1 MAFIFDAE
9 AGETPET
16 IARQR
21 EIAAMLLGQ
30 GPVASPNTVGGGI
43 GNALA
48 SLAGGFAAGSLNRGA
63 DAAQTAGR
71 EGANSLFQQLVGGIS
86 NGTPITGAPPSPGAQ
101 PTSAPAQG
109 GDMSAYQN
117 AIASIESKGSG
128 DYGAIGATHPKLGR
142 ALGKYQVMEAN
153 VGPWSQAALGRAV
166 SPEEF
171 LANPQ
176 IQDAVFNSQFGQY
189 VKQFGP
195 QGAAQAW
202 FAGPGGIGT
211 NRQDSLG
218 TSVPEYTAKFNAAL
232 GGGDQA
238 QMPPGSQPTQGVAPQ
253 PSGAPQM
260 QGGASMQQIMQVL
273 SNPWST
279 PQQRSVAEM
288 LLKQQMEAQDP
299 MRQLQMEK
307 GRLEID
313 ALRNPQP
320 KPTDDI
326 REYEFARQQGY
337 QGTFTDF
344 QTEMRRA
351 GATSVNVGGAEKGF
365 DKTVGEGYG
374 KRFLGM
380 QEEAQG
386 AQRALNALNIMEQS
400 LNDPNFYSG
409 FGAERTLQLK
419 RIGAAMG
426 LDPKGITSMET
437 FNSMTKQAALDT
449 MGGSLGTGFSN
460 ADRDFVIDQVP
471 NAGNTPEGNR
481 RLVEIQRK
489 LNQRKQEI
497 AQIARGYAAEH
508 NGRIDAGFDDYLSK
522 WAEANPLFQ
531 AAGGQ
536 STSGNNLK
544 SKYGLE

>member
-21 EIAAMLLGQ
+21 EIAAMILGQ

-48 SLAGGFAAGSLNRGA
+48 SLAGGFAANSLNKRA
-63 DAAQTAGR
+63 DAAQSAGR
-71 EGANSLFQQLVGGIS
+71 GSADSLFQQLVGGIA
-86 NGTPITGAPPSPGAQ
+86 NGTPITGAAAPSQ
-101 PTSAPAQG
+101 APS

-117 AIASIESKGSG
+117 AISGIESGGRYDAVGPS
-128 DYGAIGATHPKLGR
+128 HPKLGR

-153 VGPWSQAALGRAV
+153 VGPWSQVALGRAV

-232 GGGDQA
+232 GSGDQA
-238 QMPPGSQPTQGVAPQ
+238 QMPANAQPTQGASQQ
-253 PSGAPQM
+253 PPQM
-260 QGGASMQQIMQVL
+260 QGGPSMQQIMQVL

-279 PQQRSVAEM
+279 PQQRATAEL

-299 MRQLQMEK
+299 RRKLELQKTQLEV
-307 GRLEID
+307 E
-313 ALRNPQP
+313 ALRNPLG
-320 KPTDDI
+320 KPTDTQRNLEWRA
-326 REYEFARQQGY
+326 REAGLTP
-337 QGTFTDF
+337 GTPEYADF
-344 QTEMRRA
+344 MRKGGSGPQTV
-351 GATSVNVGGAEKGF
+351 VNVGEGDKFYENLDKKNAETFAALSDAGMTGRSRLAQLNQLEQVLTQAPTGA
-365 DKTVGEGYG
+365 
-374 KRFLGM
+374 
-380 QEEAQG
+380 G
-386 AQRALNALNIMEQS
+386 AQVKLWLGDLGINTDGLDDLQATRALIEKMVPEQRAPGSGPMSDADIAMYRKSLPNVINQPGGNAIILGTAKAI
-400 LNDPNFYSG
+400 
-409 FGAERTLQLK
+409 AEYDMQMGQIADAVADREITPAEGRK
-419 RIGAAMG
+419 RIRE
-426 LDPKGITSMET
+426 LK
-437 FNSMTKQAALDT
+437 
-449 MGGSLGTGFSN
+449 
-460 ADRDFVIDQVP
+460 
-471 NAGNTPEGNR
+471 
-481 RLVEIQRK
+481 
-489 LNQRKQEI
+489 
-497 AQIARGYAAEH
+497 
-508 NGRIDAGFDDYLSK
+508 
-522 WAEANPLFQ
+522 NPLDGYRERLRELN
-531 AAGGQ
+531 GGQ